1 MSTRTLLEKEA
12 KGNSEMAFSIML
24 MMGITMRKI
33 RRIITG
39 TVMILKF
46 TKGDRG
52 DKIIMMIMIIIWEAV
67 ALAMIVTLTIT
78 IDNEGHL
85 RILWWEF
92 WVTRELDD

>member
-52 DKIIMMIMIIIWEAV
+52 DNYYDDY
-67 ALAMIVTLTIT
+67 
-78 IDNEGHL
+78 DNYL
-85 RILWWEF
+85 RSGGLGNDCD
-92 WVTRELDD
+92 VDDNN